1 MMKLQ
6 TTSQYEQK
14 YREQWN
20 ETFAND
26 SYDHP
31 DQFQD
36 SKFSYDAVWLAAL
49 ALHKTNEELK
59 ALKQNVSLANFT
71 LDNTDMLS
79 VNISSKIY
87 NNVLNTSFNGA
98 TVSLM
103 LFSLDFVITC
113 EHKIILILL
122 NLGLCKSSF

>member
-1 MMKLQ
+1 MKPQ

-20 ETFAND
+20 ETFANE
-26 SYDHP
+26 SHP

-36 SKFSYDAVWLAAL
+36 SKFSYDAVWLVAL

-59 ALKQNVSLANFT
+59 ALEQHVSLANFT
-71 LDNTDMLS
+71 LDNTNMLS

-98 TVSLM
+98 TVSLK
-103 LFSLDFVITC
+103 LFLVDVVITC
-113 EHKIILILL
+113 
-122 NLGLCKSSF
+122 